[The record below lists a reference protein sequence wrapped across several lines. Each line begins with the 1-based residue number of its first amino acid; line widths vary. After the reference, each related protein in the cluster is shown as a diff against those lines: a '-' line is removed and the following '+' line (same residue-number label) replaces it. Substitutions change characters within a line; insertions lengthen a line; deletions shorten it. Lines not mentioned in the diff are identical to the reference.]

1 MADARIL
8 PFSKMHGAG
17 NDYVYVDGIGGPV
30 PEDAPALAIRV
41 SDRHKGIGSDGLVYL
56 LPSTVADVRMR
67 MWNADGS
74 EAEMCGNAVRCVGK
88 LAYERG
94 YAKTSRVVVETMSGL
109 KTLALQV
116 VDGKAVSARVDM
128 GAPVFEPA
136 RIPVAPSEVA
146 EAGGE
151 DAAAEFLRR
160 KVEAAGRVFEMSCVS
175 MGNPHAVTFVDDVAD
190 TPVAEWGPRLENH
203 PLFPRRA
210 NIEFVQV
217 LGPGHVKARVW
228 ERGSGETQACGTGAC
243 AIGVLC
249 ATLGRTGRHVV
260 VDLPGGSLTIDWEM
274 DGKVY
279 LTGPAEHV
287 FDGQLEL

>member
-17 NDYVYVDGIGGPV
+17 NDYVYVDGIGGTA

-41 SDRHKGIGSDGLVYL
+41 SDRHKGVGSDGLVYIL
-56 LPSTVADVRMR
+56 SSTVADVRMR

-94 YAKTSRVVVETMSGL
+94 YAKTSRVAVETMSGL
-109 KTLALQV
+109 KTLELQV
-116 VDGKAVSARVDM
+116 VDGQAVSARVDM
-128 GAPVFEPA
+128 GAPVFEPL
-136 RIPVAPSEVA
+136 RIPVAPPAA
-146 EAGGE
+146 EAATA
-151 DAAAEFLRR
+151 DFLRR
-160 KVEAAGRVFEMSCVS
+160 KVETAGRVFEISCVS
-175 MGNPHAVTFVDDVAD
+175 MGNPHAVTFVDDVANFSL
-190 TPVAEWGPRLENH
+190 AEWGPRLENH

-217 LGPGHVKARVW
+217 LAPDHVKARVW

-249 ATLGRTGRHVV
+249 ATLGRTGRHVA
-260 VDLPGGSLTIDWEM
+260 VDLPGGSLTIDWES

-287 FDGQLEL
+287 FDGRLEL

>member
-1 MADARIL
+1 MDDDKTRSL

-17 NDYVYVDGIGGPV
+17 NDYVYVDGIGGRV
-30 PEDAPALAIRV
+30 PEDAPALSIRV

-94 YAKTSRVVVETMSGL
+94 YAKTTRVVVETMSGL
-109 KTLALQV
+109 KTLELNV
-116 VDGKAVSARVDM
+116 EKGKVVSARVYM
-128 GAPVFEPA
+128 GVPVFEPA
-136 RIPVAPSEVA
+136 RIPVLSGPIATTFFSQTVVVDDH
-146 EAGGE
+146 G
-151 DAAAEFLRR
+151 
-160 KVEAAGRVFEMSCVS
+160 FELSCVS
-175 MGNPHAVTFVDDVAD
+175 MGNPHAVIFVDDVSAY
-190 TPVAEWGPRLENH
+190 PIGEWGPKLEH
-203 PLFPRRA
+203 HTIFPKRA
-210 NIEFVQV
+210 NIEFVQMISSD
-217 LGPGHVKARVW
+217 HVKARVW

-243 AIGVLC
+243 AIAVLC

-260 VDLPGGSLTIDWEM
+260 VDLPGGSLTIDWDM

-279 LTGPAEHV
+279 LTGPSEHV
-287 FDGQLEL
+287 FDGSFEL